1 DIKHCMERME
11 SRLYEAAL
19 EGSVPTLLELLLQ
32 DPLILDRVVMNC
44 LSETPLHVAAMLGHV
59 DFVKEILC
67 RKPELADELDSRRS
81 VALHIASQMGYVD
94 IVQALLQAN
103 PEMCF
108 ARDVDGRN
116 PLHLA
121 AMKGRIDVL
130 GELLNARP
138 CAASA
143 STIWGETIL
152 HLCVK
157 HNQLEVLKFLLETM
171 DDPEFLNAKDDYGM
185 TILHVAVA
193 DKRIEV
199 IKFLT
204 TRTKINVNALN
215 ANGFTAWDILAQSK
229 RDVKDWEIGESLR
242 HAGAISAKDNN
253 DIHLSIQELG
263 TRQTNIL
270 TSSENN
276 QEQRGKASENFPE
289 KEYDWL
295 DKKRNALMV
304 VASLIATMAFQ
315 AGVNPPQSPRQDTSS
330 PDNPRLAA
338 APVQRPPTIGLISV
352 SHGFYTYNTT
362 GFLASMSIILLHISG
377 LPLNHRILMWILSV
391 ILWVA
396 ICTMVLAY
404 MAAILIIEEI
414 ESFSLITAFVIIVL
428 WTAIEG
434 IIYLWHIPRLMFRM
448 LKYFIKS
455 CRRQKDVQIV
465 QA

>member
-1 DIKHCMERME
+1 
-11 SRLYEAAL
+11 
-19 EGSVPTLLELLLQ
+19 
-32 DPLILDRVVMNC
+32 MNC
-44 LSETPLHVAAMLGHV
+44 LSETPLHVAVMLGHV

-81 VALHIASQMGYVD
+81 VALHMASQKGYVD

-157 HNQLEVLKFLLETM
+157 HNQLEV
-171 DDPEFLNAKDDYGM
+171 
-185 TILHVAVA
+185 
-193 DKRIEV
+193 

-253 DIHLSIQELG
+253 DIHLSVQELG

-338 APVQRPPTIGLISV
+338 APVQRPPTLGLIFISQ
-352 SHGFYTYNTT
+352 GFYIYNTT

>member
-1 DIKHCMERME
+1 
-11 SRLYEAAL
+11 
-19 EGSVPTLLELLLQ
+19 
-32 DPLILDRVVMNC
+32 MNC
-44 LSETPLHVAAMLGHV
+44 LSETPLHVAVMLGHV

-81 VALHIASQMGYVD
+81 VALHMASQKGYVD

-171 DDPEFLNAKDDYGM
+171 DDPEFFNAKDDYGM

-253 DIHLSIQELG
+253 DIHLSVQELG

-304 VASLIATMAFQ
+304 
-315 AGVNPPQSPRQDTSS
+315 G
-330 PDNPRLAA
+330 
-338 APVQRPPTIGLISV
+338 
-352 SHGFYTYNTT
+352 
-362 GFLASMSIILLHISG
+362 SITHCYHG
-377 LPLNHRILMWILSV
+377 LPSRCKPSSKSSARHF
-391 ILWVA
+391 
-396 ICTMVLAY
+396 
-404 MAAILIIEEI
+404 
-414 ESFSLITAFVIIVL
+414 FS
-428 WTAIEG
+428 
-434 IIYLWHIPRLMFRM
+434 R
-448 LKYFIKS
+448 
-455 CRRQKDVQIV
+455 
-465 QA
+465 